1 MGDEERKNLD
11 WIPRPVCS
19 QWRTHP
25 ISRAGDGF
33 RQNKVTELSNPKI
46 VFLSIFSLL
55 NIKKQI
61 SV

>member
-46 VFLSIFSLL
+46 VFLSIFSL
-55 NIKKQI
+55 
-61 SV
+61 